1 IQSGAL
7 LLIFSRTLSGTLLA
21 SVNCQLGS
29 WSGWTDCFPCQ
40 NLKHRWRSLLQPS
53 KLEGSPCVGSLWEEA
68 ACRTS
73 QPCTPPTSC
82 ARDFQCKETG
92 RCIKRHLVCN
102 GDRDCRDGSDEED
115 CEEEPEVQLA
125 CGDLLPIPGAEA
137 VTLGFNVLTQE
148 SALPVLDPT
157 FFGGRCESVYNGQWR
172 ELRYDPACE
181 RLHYGDD
188 DKYFRKPHNVL
199 FYHFT
204 AQADS
209 GFSWETY
216 EDVSHLISALETDK
230 SRNLGVTVGVGLVKN
245 PVTVEVGLG
254 LSDGVNLLKKL
265 AKYSEQEVEFIRVV
279 TTVQTARFRMRR
291 DDLVLDE
298 DLLQAL
304 EELPDHYDS
313 GLYSRLLH
321 RFGTHY
327 VTSGT
332 VGGVFEFILVL
343 NKDKMEKIGITR
355 ETVSSCF
362 GGSLGLTYSNKVDL
376 NGKLKGNLCQKDGEK
391 SKENVLKELGVEDV
405 ISRVRGGNLGPA
417 SGLLDLQSQHLYRA
431 WGRSLK
437 YNPAL
442 VDFELRPLGEVVRR
456 ASLGFPEPRRRRLGR
471 HLDRALEA
479 FLADFNACRCG
490 PCLNGGRPLL
500 LGTRCACLCPAAFRG
515 PACQEAPPSG
525 SQTSGHWSCWA
536 PWSPCQAGSRTR
548 TRACDNPAPDSG
560 RTGCLGPSRQSR
572 PC

>member
-1 IQSGAL
+1 MPLTA
-7 LLIFSRTLSGTLLA
+7 T
-21 SVNCQLGS
+21 
-29 WSGWTDCFPCQ
+29 
-40 NLKHRWRSLLQPS
+40 
-53 KLEGSPCVGSLWEEA
+53 
-68 ACRTS
+68 
-73 QPCTPPTSC
+73 TSC
-82 ARDFQCKETG
+82 GRGFQCKETG
-92 RCIKRHLVCN
+92 RCIKRRLVCN

-125 CGDLLPIPGAEA
+125 CADLLPIPGAEE

-148 SALPVLDPT
+148 PALPVLDPT

-199 FYHFT
+199 FYHFM

-209 GFSWETY
+209 GFTSETY
-216 EDVSHLISALETDK
+216 DDVNDLISALKTDN
-230 SRNLGVTVGVGLVKN
+230 SWNTGVTLGVGSSNSPFTM
-245 PVTVEVGLG
+245 EVGLDTAG
-254 LSDGVNLLKKL
+254 GENLLKNL
-265 AKYSEQEVEFIRVV
+265 TKYRQQRVEFVRVL

-304 EELPDHYDS
+304 EELPDHYDF
-313 GLYSRLLH
+313 GLYSRLFH

-327 VTSGT
+327 ITSGT
-332 VGGVFEFILVL
+332 VGGVFDFIMVL
-343 NKDKMEKIGITR
+343 NKDKMEKTGLTKNS
-355 ETVSSCF
+355 VSSCF
-362 GGSLGLTYSNKVDL
+362 GASLGLTYKQEVDL
-376 NGKLKGNLCQKDGEK
+376 SGSLRGSSCQIGGERNM
-391 SKENVLKELGVEDV
+391 ENDLKEMGVEDV

-417 SGLLDLQSQHLYRA
+417 TGLLDLRSPNLYRA

-437 YNPAL
+437 YSPVLIN
-442 VDFELRPLGEVVRR
+442 FELRPLGEVLGR
-456 ASLGFPEPRRRRLGR
+456 ASLGFPEARRRRLGQ

-479 FLADFNACRCG
+479 FLADFAACRCG
-490 PCLNGGRPLL
+490 PCLNDGRPLL
-500 LGTRCACLCPAAFRG
+500 HGTHCSCLCPAGFRG
-515 PACQEAPPSG
+515 AACQMAPPSG
-525 SQTSGHWSCWA
+525 SQTTGRWSCWA

-560 RTGCLGPSRQSR
+560 RTGCLGPSRQTR